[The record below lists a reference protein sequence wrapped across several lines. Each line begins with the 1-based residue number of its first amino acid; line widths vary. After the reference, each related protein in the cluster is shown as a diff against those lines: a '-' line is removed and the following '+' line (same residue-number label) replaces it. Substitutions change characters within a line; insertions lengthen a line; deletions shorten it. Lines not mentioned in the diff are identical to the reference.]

1 MSHGPGGQ
9 AHYALDELGDSC
21 FGRIVK
27 GRENLEKLLFPLPTV
42 GQGIF
47 PHFLK
52 EQVTIKHAII
62 LTPKPDA
69 GTEIDMGEE
78 TPTAPAE
85 SIDGNT
91 MKEGDTISNTMK
103 VGDTMNVGD
112 TVKLAETIEVGESM
126 KVGESIKVGDTMN
139 VGDTMKVEDTV
150 QVGDTIKVGTPGAV
164 AAQAD

>member
-1 MSHGPGGQ
+1 VSHGPGGQ

-27 GRENLEKLLFPLPTV
+27 GRENLEKLLFPLPPV

-62 LTPKPDA
+62 LTPKPEA
-69 GTEIDMGEE
+69 VTEINMVEGMPN
-78 TPTAPAE
+78 TPAE

-91 MKEGDTISNTMK
+91 MKEGDTMK
-103 VGDTMNVGD
+103 VGD
-112 TVKLAETIEVGESM
+112 M
-126 KVGESIKVGDTMN
+126 KKVGDGETM
-139 VGDTMKVEDTV
+139 G
-150 QVGDTIKVGTPGAV
+150 
-164 AAQAD
+164 